1 MIAAA
6 HRDPRR
12 RSARR
17 PKGRSGKRGRL
28 ATRRWA
34 LYSVPNSWWL
44 ASGSRPGLDWP
55 RLPASPVDGGR
66 DLATSVPDIFTAGD
80 IARWPDRY
88 SGGRFR
94 VEHWV
99 MAERQGQVAARV
111 ARAILRC
118 SLLDQACR
126 PFNPLRG
133 SRHELAGRRSRAI
146 LPVAMNLCAKG
157 NGFWRARRRSATWLP
172 RRGASLGNRPAA
184 RAAPPDSTP
193 GRSMS

>member
-1 MIAAA
+1 MGTLLDAELVVVGI
-6 HRDPRR
+6 
-12 RSARR
+12 
-17 PKGRSGKRGRL
+17 G
-28 ATRRWA
+28 
-34 LYSVPNSWWL
+34 V
-44 ASGSRPGLDWP
+44 RPGLDWP

-118 SLLDQACR
+118 RLLDQACR

-133 SRHELAGRRSRAI
+133 SRHELANRRSRAI
-146 LPVAMNLCAKG
+146 LPVATDLCAKG

-172 RRGASLGNRPAA
+172 RRGARLGNRPVA
-184 RAAPPDSTP
+184 RAAPPELHSRKIDVVSEASGVAGNAATAVADDH
-193 GRSMS
+193 SM